1 MAQSTRH
8 PEHSSDKYSVK
19 DEKDH
24 YPKERHRDHRHRDDR
39 SRPSREHRKYPD
51 HDSRSTQDGD
61 HSKPKH
67 NRDREKRREREKR
80 HDDRNA
86 HPREDRHRSERDY
99 REREHREREH
109 HRRDDHYN
117 KPEREHHSQT
127 YSRSADDNHQHYK
140 NEKRVPFPD
149 DHVSHRNDRS
159 IATVPVEYVEAEDHT
174 TPSEMH
180 YFEPDYSEGILNFF
194 KCRYL
199 CTSRGLCQ
207 LVEVLLNLLILVC
220 GAISYAGTGGYTDLS
235 SLGSL
240 YYYSFGSAYSGF
252 QGAEAEKVN
261 QLDAE
266 FYRLKLPT
274 VTATMAYS
282 GALMTFACLLL
293 VLGVARIP
301 WRFPILLIIECGL
314 DIVIGFAY
322 IPALYFYFQHLIEGY
337 NSAVCKERMSMYKSK
352 GYDGFNC
359 SLHGADIAAGL
370 CAALAVI
377 VYELNAFADILAFR
391 TVKKLKGENKENYG
405 V

>member
-159 IATVPVEYVEAEDHT
+159 IATVPVEYIEAEDHT

-199 CTSRGLCQ
+199 CTSRGIIQ
-207 LVEVLLNLLILVC
+207 LVEVLLNLLVLVC
-220 GAISYAGTGGYTDLS
+220 VVASYVVISGYSSNSGLATSFFSINSDFSPIEGEELKEIQKLDQQFAFLRAPVLYGGIAVSIGMFVITTGVMIRGARLLRIRSLKWLIFEFLFNVLASVGYGVSVGLYLYFVLQINSTDLCKTRERIYARHGLS
-235 SLGSL
+235 WMNCDVSGTDGAVVF
-240 YYYSFGSAYSGF
+240 FGILIS
-252 QGAEAEKVN
+252 V
-261 QLDAE
+261 
-266 FYRLKLPT
+266 FYC
-274 VTATMAYS
+274 VS
-282 GALMTFACLLL
+282 
-293 VLGVARIP
+293 VV
-301 WRFPILLIIECGL
+301 
-314 DIVIGFAY
+314 
-322 IPALYFYFQHLIEGY
+322 
-337 NSAVCKERMSMYKSK
+337 
-352 GYDGFNC
+352 
-359 SLHGADIAAGL
+359 
-370 CAALAVI
+370 LAVLC
-377 VYELNAFADILAFR
+377 YRKARLHKN
-391 TVKKLKGENKENYG
+391 TQTGT
-405 V
+405 